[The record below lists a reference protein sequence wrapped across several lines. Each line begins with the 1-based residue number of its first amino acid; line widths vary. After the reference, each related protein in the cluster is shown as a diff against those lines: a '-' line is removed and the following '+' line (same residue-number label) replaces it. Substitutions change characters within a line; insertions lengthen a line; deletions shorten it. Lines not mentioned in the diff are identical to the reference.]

1 MNCMKIGLFLVA
13 VFLLNSCTKT
23 ELETITGNIAPPD
36 TTIESNV
43 YEDYVNKSYILV
55 LGREP
60 SVLEFQKAIDSLK
73 IHGLDVQSRYSFLN
87 SVFSL
92 SDYKWRQVEKWR
104 IQLLG
109 STDSS
114 DVITQMAIFDFFL
127 NDSTYITVW
136 PALQIEKDR
145 LDSLY
150 NASYDYVAGTI
161 SIRQLQAHML
171 NNYFYDQ
178 INMGADNFVLS
189 SFQHFLYRNPTMS
202 ELFGGVGMIGGSNAV
217 LFLQAGASKEDY
229 LNIFFNSDD
238 YFEGSV
244 IRIFNDYL
252 LRAPNSIEMSE
263 AALKYKN
270 TLNFESVQKDVLATD
285 EFVGIK

>member
-1 MNCMKIGLFLVA
+1 MKIGLFLVA

-60 SVLEFQKAIDSLK
+60 SVLEFQKAVDSLK
-73 IHGLDVQSRYSFLN
+73 IHGLDVPSRYSFLN

-127 NDSTYITVW
+127 NDSTYISVW
-136 PALQIEKDR
+136 PALQMENDR

-161 SIRQLQAHML
+161 SIRQLQSHML

>member
-1 MNCMKIGLFLVA
+1 MNCMKIGVFLVA

-36 TTIESNV
+36 TTIETNV

-60 SVLEFQKAIDSLK
+60 SVLEFQKAVDSLK
-73 IHGLDVQSRYSFLN
+73 IHGLDVASRYSFLN

-114 DVITQMAIFDFFL
+114 DVINQMAIFDFFL
-127 NDSTYITVW
+127 NDSTYIALW

-145 LDSLY
+145 LDTLY
-150 NASYDYVAGTI
+150 NSSYNYVAGTI

-252 LRAPNSIEMSE
+252 LRAPSSIEMSE

>member
-1 MNCMKIGLFLVA
+1 MNYLKIGVLFLA
-13 VFLLNSCTKT
+13 VFFISSCTKT
-23 ELETITGNIAPPD
+23 ELETIPGNQAPPD
-36 TTIESNV
+36 TTIELNV
-43 YEDYVNKSYILV
+43 YEDYVNKTYILV

-60 SVLEFQKAIDSLK
+60 SVTEFQTAVNNLK
-73 IHGLDVQSRYSFLN
+73 VNGLDVGSRYAFLN
-87 SVFSL
+87 TVFSS
-92 SDYKWRQVEKWR
+92 SDYKWRQIEKWR

-114 DVITQMAIFDFFL
+114 DVINQMAIFDFFL
-127 NDSTYITVW
+127 NDSTYI
-136 PALQIEKDR
+136 ALWTGLQLEKDR
-145 LDSLY
+145 LDTLY
-150 NASYDYVAGTI
+150 NASNWYVSGTI
-161 SIRQLQAHML
+161 TIRQLQAHML

-189 SFQHFLYRNPTMS
+189 SFQHFLDRNPTLS
-202 ELFGGVGMIGGSNAV
+202 ELYGGVGMIGGSNAV

-229 LNIFFNSDD
+229 LNIFFSSDD
-238 YFEGSV
+238 YFEGAV
-244 IRIFNDYL
+244 IRVFNDYL
-252 LRAPNSIEMSE
+252 LRAPNSIEMST